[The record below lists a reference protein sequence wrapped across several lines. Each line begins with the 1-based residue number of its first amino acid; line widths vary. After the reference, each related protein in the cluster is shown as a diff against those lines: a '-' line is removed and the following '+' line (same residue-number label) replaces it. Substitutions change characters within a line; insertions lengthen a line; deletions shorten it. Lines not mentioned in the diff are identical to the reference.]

1 MQEFAGSDN
10 SKQRGGII
18 TCSFDHIFEGISVA
32 SGIRYLAMVSYLEIY
47 NENIRDLLNPYED
60 LNANHA
66 LKEQHGV
73 GVTVPTLSTHT
84 VVNAE
89 ECYHLLN
96 MGNRNRVVGATLM
109 NATSSRSHSIFTISL
124 EQIPIEE
131 DSVEQMPVTG
141 GIRRGKLNLV
151 DLAGSERQNKTGA
164 VGERFRE
171 ATKIN
176 LSLSALGNVISALVD
191 GKTKHIPY
199 RDSKLTRLLQRDSG
213 ECTCVEGVRPFI
225 CIHEKIYFYK
235 YLNNWK
241 SINIKVAGR
250 GKYVFNK
257 FKKL

>member
-1 MQEFAGSDN
+1 
-10 SKQRGGII
+10 
-18 TCSFDHIFEGISVA
+18 
-32 SGIRYLAMVSYLEIY
+32 MVSYLEIY

-66 LKEQHGV
+66 LKEQIGV

-89 ECYHLLN
+89 DCYNLLKT
-96 MGNRNRVVGATLM
+96 GNRNRVVGATLM
-109 NATSSRSHSIFTISL
+109 NASSSRSHSIFIISL

-131 DSVEQMPVTG
+131 ESMEQMPVAG

-164 VGERFRE
+164 VGERLKE

-199 RDSKLTRLLQRDSG
+199 RDSKLTRLLQ
-213 ECTCVEGVRPFI
+213 VIFKQLYI
-225 CIHEKIYFYK
+225 CINENNFLLFANIFFDILDKYCTLESKLFLSNSTVHTFYFY
-235 YLNNWK
+235 
-241 SINIKVAGR
+241 S
-250 GKYVFNK
+250 
-257 FKKL
+257 

>member
-1 MQEFAGSDN
+1 
-10 SKQRGGII
+10 
-18 TCSFDHIFEGISVA
+18 
-32 SGIRYLAMVSYLEIY
+32 MVSYLEIY

-66 LKEQHGV
+66 LKELPGV

-89 ECYHLLN
+89 ECYNLLN

-109 NATSSRSHSIFTISL
+109 NANSSRSHSIFTISL
-124 EQIPIEE
+124 EQIPIED
-131 DSVEQMPVTG
+131 DSVEKIPVAG

-151 DLAGSERQNKTGA
+151 DLAGSERQNKTKA

-199 RDSKLTRLLQRDSG
+199 RDSKLTRLLQ
-213 ECTCVEGVRPFI
+213 VN
-225 CIHEKIYFYK
+225 YK
-235 YLNNWK
+235 YKNITYIRQIHKNYKNQSIILHVVFSKIVYYIIFCQNIVCKILDEHSVGILYK
-241 SINIKVAGR
+241 SWPKVEIVILGSYILM
-250 GKYVFNK
+250 KIE
-257 FKKL
+257 L